1 MNITSATLA
10 PYVAYST
17 TNSTK
22 RQTVAASAA
31 ADGRTV
37 AYPSISQA
45 AQDALQAS
53 LAAGSSSST
62 PSSSI
67 PFMQILQTEN
77 SLNPNPTAAQSASA
91 SAYASDPSADPQ
103 FLAVSGTTPFNMPSS
118 TPGEQQLIGNPMS
131 GATIAGIEKQ
141 LGVIAVYGTNPEG
154 QVDEAAGINLYDDN
168 GNVIQHGDPRMQEFQ
183 LALARANQAQQSSN
197 VSLPNPQAAASAT
210 LEATSSSTDTS
221 NADALI
227 SILQSI

>member
-1 MNITSATLA
+1 MNRRTALIRHDPPAYRARFPEMHCHSRVSARHRDAGACFSCWLRKPRHETCFCNGADLSPSDLSMNITSATLA

-31 ADGRTV
+31 AEGQTV

-141 LGVIAVYGTNPEG
+141 LGVIALSITQIFSTPSR
-154 QVDEAAGINLYDDN
+154 I
-168 GNVIQHGDPRMQEFQ
+168 
-183 LALARANQAQQSSN
+183 ARR
-197 VSLPNPQAAASAT
+197 
-210 LEATSSSTDTS
+210 
-221 NADALI
+221 
-227 SILQSI
+227 

>member
-10 PYVAYST
+10 SYVAYST

-31 ADGRTV
+31 EGQTV
-37 AYPSISQA
+37 ASPSISQA

-53 LAAGSSSST
+53 LAAGSSSSP

-67 PFMQILQTEN
+67 PFMQILETEN

-91 SAYASDPSADPQ
+91 SAYASNPSADPQ

-168 GNVIQHGDPRMQEFQ
+168 GNPIQNGDPRMQEWQ
-183 LALARANQAQQSSN
+183 LAIARANQAQQSSN
-197 VSLPNPQAAASAT
+197 VSLPSVETAASAT
-210 LEATSSSTDTS
+210 LEATSSSIVTS

-227 SILQSI
+227 SILQST